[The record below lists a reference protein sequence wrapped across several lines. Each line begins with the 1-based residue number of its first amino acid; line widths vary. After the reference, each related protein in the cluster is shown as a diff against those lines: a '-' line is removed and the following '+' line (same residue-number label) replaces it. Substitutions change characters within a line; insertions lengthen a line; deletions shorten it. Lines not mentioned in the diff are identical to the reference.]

1 MEYLKIDDTQGFIR
15 VKEIAKY
22 LGIGVST
29 CWIKSK
35 HEKEFPKPR
44 KISSRITVWN
54 KAEVDLWVRRND
66 HVAESDDV
74 ID

>member
-1 MEYLKIDDTQGFIR
+1 MNLKMGDTQGFIR
-15 VKEIAKY
+15 VNELAKY

-35 HEKEFPKPR
+35 HEKDFPKPR

-66 HVAESDDV
+66 LVAESDDV
-74 ID
+74 TD